1 MENSLNEVDKALIE
15 ASIKGNVED
24 AKSLLEN
31 GANVNAQD
39 DKGWTPLMFAA
50 KSQNVELTKLLME
63 NGADSEIR
71 NEDGYKA
78 IWYTKIASPTM
89 KVIFKGVMEKAK
101 KEKQN
106 NVPPNINDG
115 RY

>member
-1 MENSLNEVDKALIE
+1 MENSWKKVDKALIE
-15 ASIKGNVED
+15 ATIEGNIEEVR
-24 AKSLLEN
+24 SLLEN
-31 GANVNAQD
+31 GADVNTQD

-50 KSQNVELTKLLME
+50 KSQDVEMAKLLME
-63 NGADSEIR
+63 NGADNEIR

-89 KVIFKGVMEKAK
+89 KVIFEGVMKKAK

>member
-50 KSQNVELTKLLME
+50 KSQNVELAKLLME
-63 NGADSEIR
+63 NGADNEIR
-71 NEDGYKA
+71 NDEHNKA
-78 IWYTKIASPTM
+78 IWIAKNGPVM
-89 KVIFKGVMEKAK
+89 KVIFEGVMKKAR